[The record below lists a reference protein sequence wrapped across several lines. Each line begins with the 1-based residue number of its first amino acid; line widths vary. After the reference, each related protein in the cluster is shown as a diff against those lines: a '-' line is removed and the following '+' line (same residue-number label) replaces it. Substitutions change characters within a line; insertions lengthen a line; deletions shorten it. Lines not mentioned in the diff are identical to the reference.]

1 MTFYNVR
8 FNIGYY
14 QSILEV
20 EFSCEGGNSL
30 VGPAMFVSPPI
41 IFLLSLF
48 CLKLFY
54 NGDGVM
60 VMVLAG

>member
-1 MTFYNVR
+1 M
-8 FNIGYY
+8 
-14 QSILEV
+14 

-41 IFLLSLF
+41 IFLLSLLS
-48 CLKLFY
+48 LKLFY
-54 NGDGVM
+54 DGHGDNDDGVM